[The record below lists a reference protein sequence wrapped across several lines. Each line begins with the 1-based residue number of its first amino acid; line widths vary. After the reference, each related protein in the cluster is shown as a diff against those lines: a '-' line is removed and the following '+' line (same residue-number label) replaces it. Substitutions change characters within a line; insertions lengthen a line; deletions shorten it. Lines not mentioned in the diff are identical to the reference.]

1 MEDKFWD
8 VMATTRSIKDTI
20 GQTKPFESMAQEVF
34 LTLVRTTE
42 LVSDHATSPI
52 RVSGLT
58 VQQYNVLRI
67 LRGAGETGLQTYQ
80 VAERMVTRA
89 PNITRLV
96 DKLETKTLLTRTRS
110 VTDRR
115 VVTLQITRQ
124 GLALLKKLDRPQLDA
139 LQSAMRGLSASEG
152 ATLCDLLN
160 RLRAP
165 LEG

>member
-1 MEDKFWD
+1 MT
-8 VMATTRSIKDTI
+8 TTRSIKDTI

-34 LTLVRTTE
+34 LTLMRSTD
-42 LVSDHATSPI
+42 LVSDRATAPI
-52 RVSGLT
+52 RSSGLT

-67 LRGAGETGLQTYQ
+67 LRGAGDDGLQTYQ

-96 DKLETKTLLTRTRS
+96 DKLEAKKLLTRTRS

-124 GLALLKKLDRPQLDA
+124 GRALLKKLDRPQLEA
-139 LQSAMRGLSASEG
+139 LQSAMRGLSSSES
-152 ATLCDLLN
+152 AKLCDLLN